1 MSPFTAPTPIDQ
13 PTPLLAGLTPQQF
26 MKRHWQKR
34 PLLIR
39 QAIPGFVPPVDRQ
52 TLFAL
57 AAQPDVESR
66 LIAQRGA
73 DMRAPGAWQL
83 KHGPFQPRQ
92 LPPQKRPGWTL
103 LVQGVDLHVPPVH
116 ELMQRFRFVPDARL
130 DDIMISWASD
140 QGGVGP
146 HFDSY
151 DVFLLQAHGRRRW
164 RIAPPGDASLVPGMP
179 VKILSQFQPTEEFV
193 LEPGDMLYLP
203 PHWGHDGVAEGGDCM
218 TYSIGFRV
226 PQRGGLAGELVQ
238 RMAEHFDDETLYRDP
253 KQAATK
259 TPALMPDGL
268 HTFAHKALQQLLGDQ
283 RSLQVALGEVMTE
296 PKPNVWFAVSDA
308 NGALACGVTLDVR
321 TRMLYDAQHIYI
333 NGESFRAAGA
343 DARLMRRLADQR
355 RLDAQ
360 ALKRASDGALELL
373 NEWRCAG
380 WLHVRL
386 G

>member
-1 MSPFTAPTPIDQ
+1 MSPFNTPTPIDQ

-39 QAIPGFVPPVDRQ
+39 QAIPGFVPPVDRHA
-52 TLFAL
+52 LFAL

-66 LIAQRGA
+66 LITQGA
-73 DMRAPGAWQL
+73 GDTGQPGTWRL

-92 LPPQKRPGWTL
+92 LPPQKRPGWTV
-103 LVQGVDLHVPPVH
+103 LVQGVDLHVPAVH

-140 QGGVGP
+140 QGGVGA

-164 RIAPPGDASLVPGMP
+164 RIAPPGDHTLVPHMP
-179 VKILSQFQPTEEFV
+179 VKILANFAPTEEFV

-238 RMAEHFDDETLYRDP
+238 RMAENFEDDTLYRDP
-253 KQAATK
+253 QQAATN
-259 TPALMPDGL
+259 TPALLPVGL
-268 HTFAHKALQQLLGDQ
+268 LAFAQTAVQRLLTDP

-296 PKPNVWFAVSDA
+296 PKPNIWFAATGDGLDSS
-308 NGALACGVTLDVR
+308 CGVTLDAR
-321 TRMLYDAQHIYI
+321 SRMLYDAQHIYI

-355 RLDAQ
+355 RLSSKELA
-360 ALKRASDGALELL
+360 RASDEALELL
-373 NEWRCAG
+373 TEWQSTG
-380 WLHVRL
+380 WLHTITV
-386 G
+386 

>member
-1 MSPFTAPTPIDQ
+1 MSTTPIRTPIDQ
-13 PTPLLAGLTPQQF
+13 ATPLLAGLSPQQF

-39 QAIPGFVPPVDRQ
+39 QALPGWVPPVDQ
-52 TLFAL
+52 QALFAL

-66 LIAQRGA
+66 LIAQRGG
-73 DMRAPGAWQL
+73 DIREPGAWTL

-92 LPPQKRPGWTL
+92 LPPQKRPGWTV
-103 LVQGVDLHVPPVH
+103 LVQGIDLHVPAVH
-116 ELMQRFRFVPDARL
+116 QLMQRFRFVPDARL

-179 VKILSQFQPTEEFV
+179 VKILSQFQPTEEYV

-238 RMAEHFDDETLYRDP
+238 RMAENFDDEALYRDP
-253 KQAATK
+253 AQPAT
-259 TPALMPDGL
+259 T
-268 HTFAHKALQQLLGDQ
+268 T
-283 RSLQVALGEVMTE
+283 
-296 PKPNVWFAVSDA
+296 
-308 NGALACGVTLDVR
+308 
-321 TRMLYDAQHIYI
+321 
-333 NGESFRAAGA
+333 
-343 DARLMRRLADQR
+343 
-355 RLDAQ
+355 
-360 ALKRASDGALELL
+360 
-373 NEWRCAG
+373 
-380 WLHVRL
+380 
-386 G
+386 

>member
-1 MSPFTAPTPIDQ
+1 MSTTPIRTPIDQ
-13 PTPLLAGLTPQQF
+13 ATPLLAGLSPQQF

-39 QAIPGFVPPVDRQ
+39 QALPGWVPPVDQ
-52 TLFAL
+52 QALFAL

-66 LIAQRGA
+66 LIAQRGG
-73 DMRAPGAWQL
+73 DIREPGAWTL

-92 LPPQKRPGWTL
+92 LPPQKRPGWTV
-103 LVQGVDLHVPPVH
+103 LVQGVDLHVPAVH
-116 ELMQRFRFVPDARL
+116 QLMQRFRFVPDARL

-164 RIAPPGDASLVPGMP
+164 RIAPPGDASLAPGMP
-179 VKILSQFQPTEEFV
+179 VKILSQFQPTEEYV

-238 RMAEHFDDETLYRDP
+238 RMAENFDDEALYRDP
-253 KQAATK
+253 AQPATT
-259 TPALMPDGL
+259 TPALMPEGL
-268 HTFAHKALQQLLGDQ
+268 QAFAQQALQRLLSDQ

-296 PKPNVWFAVSDA
+296 PKPNVWFAASNNGVDISHGVALDA
-308 NGALACGVTLDVR
+308 R
-321 TRMLYDAQHIYI
+321 TRMLYDPQHIYI

-343 DARLMRRLADQR
+343 DARLMRRLADER
-355 RLDAQ
+355 RLDAKTL
-360 ALKRASDGALELL
+360 ARASDGAMELL
-373 NEWRCAG
+373 SEWQSAG
-380 WLHVRL
+380 WLHAVP